1 MSLYHGRRGG
11 AGDDVMMVICLNFGY
26 ILARGGACAFRLAPG
41 CYVGSSKAE
50 RAVGPTE
57 KMIA

>member
-1 MSLYHGRRGG
+1 MMM
-11 AGDDVMMVICLNFGY
+11 MMVICLNFGY
-26 ILARGGACAFRLAPG
+26 ILARGGACAFRLAIVAPG
-41 CYVGSSKAE
+41 CYFGSSKAE